1 MAATRDST
9 TTETNSWLVTPRTHD
24 MYVVQYLY
32 GVNWDTREGNT
43 TYGYNADGVSAVFDF
58 TNYGGA
64 GEPDY
69 PQLTIWDGG
78 GVDWLD
84 LSGDGSGV
92 TLDLRPG
99 AFSST
104 HGMTYNISLAYVPAG
119 APDEFAG
126 YIENAHGGSGDDVI
140 TGNER
145 DNVLRGGGGEDFLYG
160 LDGDDELHG
169 DGGNDWLV
177 GGFGVDSFDGGAGVD
192 TVDYTY
198 SNGNWTVGLANLL
211 DDPDDI
217 GILGSASTGGDDEE
231 IRDVENVT
239 MGSGNDHVT
248 GSSRANTLSGNDGND
263 TLEGRSG
270 DDILYGGEGD
280 DTLDGGNDADRLY
293 GEAGNDTLI
302 GGAGID
308 QLFGGIGRDTMD
320 GGDGNDVIHGQDGND
335 TIDGGDGNDHI
346 WGEDGNDTIKGGGGN
361 DTIAGGDGDDT
372 ISGGLGFDDLD
383 GGDGNDIVDFTFS
396 DSDWTVSLTFE
407 TARLV
412 DGGFIF
418 VNESVRNFES
428 ARMGGGDD
436 YVRGTAVSN
445 SLYGGTGGDEL
456 FGLAGNDRLEGEGGD
471 DVLNGGAGDDFHHR
485 RQRLRHRQLCRRV
498 RRCSGRSGPGRR
510 PEHRRQR
517 H

>member
-1 MAATRDST
+1 MQALATWSDVANIQFREAEPDEEADFYFYGIPFAPAYSSFT
-9 TTETNSWLVTPRTHD
+9 GASSGISDHGTRIVINNGSGWPDIVPGTRVWETLVHETGHSLGLTHPGPYDGNDGNVNDDDDNAFPTYEHSAEYIEDTKMYTVMSYFDGGYTGFDNDGNNSWLVTPRTHD
-24 MYVVQYLY
+24 MHVVQYLY

-177 GGFGVDSFDGGAGVD
+177 GGFGVNSFDGGAGVD

-280 DTLDGGNDADRLY
+280 DTLDGV
-293 GEAGNDTLI
+293 
-302 GGAGID
+302 
-308 QLFGGIGRDTMD
+308 TMPT
-320 GGDGNDVIHGQDGND
+320 GC
-335 TIDGGDGNDHI
+335 
-346 WGEDGNDTIKGGGGN
+346 
-361 DTIAGGDGDDT
+361 
-372 ISGGLGFDDLD
+372 
-383 GGDGNDIVDFTFS
+383 
-396 DSDWTVSLTFE
+396 
-407 TARLV
+407 TAKPATTR
-412 DGGFIF
+412 
-418 VNESVRNFES
+418 
-428 ARMGGGDD
+428 
-436 YVRGTAVSN
+436 
-445 SLYGGTGGDEL
+445 
-456 FGLAGNDRLEGEGGD
+456 
-471 DVLNGGAGDDFHHR
+471 
-485 RQRLRHRQLCRRV
+485 
-498 RRCSGRSGPGRR
+498 
-510 PEHRRQR
+510 
-517 H
+517 